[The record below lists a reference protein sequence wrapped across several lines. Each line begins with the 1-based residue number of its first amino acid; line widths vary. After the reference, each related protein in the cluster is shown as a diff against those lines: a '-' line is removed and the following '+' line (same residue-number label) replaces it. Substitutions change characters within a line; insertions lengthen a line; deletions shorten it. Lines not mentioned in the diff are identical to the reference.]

1 MERAP
6 TLNVR
11 PLAIADLKPHPR
23 NYQRHPEAQRDE
35 LVKSIRRHG
44 AYKNAVV
51 SADGYILAGHGIL
64 AAARADGWK
73 EWPCE
78 VRPYNHD
85 HPDALNLIV
94 TDNEVGNPANELGP
108 DPDRELLAAL
118 LKDVEAST
126 GLAGTGY
133 DEKALAALLS
143 ETSGNGQE
151 PLEDPGPQE
160 PPKEPVTRP
169 GDLWLVG
176 PHRIMCCDCR
186 DESALAKL
194 FGEERARMVW
204 TDPPYGISMAPV
216 SHGRKMAALENDDL
230 DGDGLR
236 EFLVNGLSLAK
247 THVDGDAFVC
257 CDWRNFHVFREA
269 MCLVGWPVKCVIV
282 WNKETRAQNLN
293 RFAFVHEF
301 ICYSG
306 PMGPPTADTNV
317 WTVGREYSDDHL
329 TPKPPEL
336 IRRSLRPCSA
346 PGEIVFDPFVGSGST
361 AIAAAQEGRVC
372 FCCDVEARYV
382 DVTVQR
388 LSAATSQ
395 RAILESTGQPFPLFE
410 EATDRA

>member
-133 DEKALAALLS
+133 DEKALAALLA
-143 ETSGNGQE
+143 EMA
-151 PLEDPGPQE
+151 GPE
-160 PPKEPVTRP
+160 PPKDFPEY
-169 GDLWLVG
+169 
-176 PHRIMCCDCR
+176 
-186 DESALAKL
+186 DENIDVS
-194 FGEERARMVW
+194 
-204 TDPPYGISMAPV
+204 GIRTATCPEC
-216 SHGRKMAALENDDL
+216 G
-230 DGDGLR
+230 
-236 EFLVNGLSLAK
+236 
-247 THVDGDAFVC
+247 
-257 CDWRNFHVFREA
+257 
-269 MCLVGWPVKCVIV
+269 
-282 WNKETRAQNLN
+282 
-293 RFAFVHEF
+293 HEF
-301 ICYSG
+301 
-306 PMGPPTADTNV
+306 PV
-317 WTVGREYSDDHL
+317 
-329 TPKPPEL
+329 
-336 IRRSLRPCSA
+336 
-346 PGEIVFDPFVGSGST
+346 
-361 AIAAAQEGRVC
+361 
-372 FCCDVEARYV
+372 
-382 DVTVQR
+382 
-388 LSAATSQ
+388 
-395 RAILESTGQPFPLFE
+395 
-410 EATDRA
+410 